1 MVYLSYYLTKNT
13 NTTAMNS
20 REPQKL
26 TLLLYATFLAHNL
39 FTQSDIFIKKQKNV
53 PRGTQKKKLISSKY

>member
-1 MVYLSYYLTKNT
+1 
-13 NTTAMNS
+13 MNS

-53 PRGTQKKKLISSKY
+53 PRGTQKK